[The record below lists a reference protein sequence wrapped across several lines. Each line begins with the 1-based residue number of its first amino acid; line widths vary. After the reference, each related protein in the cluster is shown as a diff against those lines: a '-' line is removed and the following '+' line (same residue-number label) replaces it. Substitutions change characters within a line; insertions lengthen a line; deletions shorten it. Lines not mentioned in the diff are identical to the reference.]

1 VPETQALSQTQIV
14 HEIQIEAPSQ
24 QVFSALTA
32 DVASWWEHVTYNPK
46 GKPELFIEPAVGGR
60 FFERSG
66 EDARLYAIVTR
77 YEPGKVLVM
86 QGPMGMPGCVFGTL
100 SFTLRS
106 DDGNF
111 TNVLLEH
118 TFMGQVDPETV
129 SMYRDGSGTLLKAL
143 KAYVEHGDEVWSA
156 I

>member
-14 HEIQIEAPSQ
+14 QEIQIKASPQ

-66 EDARLYAIVTR
+66 DDSRLYAIVTR
-77 YEPGKVLVM
+77 YEPGKILVL

-100 SFTLRS
+100 SFGLRS
-106 DDGNF
+106 DDGAL
-111 TNVLLEH
+111 TTLLLEH
-118 TFMGQVDPETV
+118 TFMGRVEPETV
-129 SMYRDGSGTLLKAL
+129 TMYCDGSGILLKAL
-143 KAYVEHGDEVWSA
+143 KAYVERAEEVWDA
-156 I
+156 V